1 MMKASVMATGLVLA
15 AAVTTAGLVT
25 GGTAVA
31 DVRHS
36 EVPESLRGTWIP
48 ATGSCPAPAGSGFVL
63 TARSYAKG
71 GETCSVEWVEERAA
85 TPGTMYSVHM
95 RCGTTA
101 ASETNVMVWLKG
113 PDTAATG
120 TDFRDLADA
129 RICR

>member
-1 MMKASVMATGLVLA
+1 MTKASVMAAGLALV
-15 AAVTTAGLVT
+15 AAVATTGK
-25 GGTAVA
+25 AVA

-36 EVPESLRGTWIP
+36 EVPESLRGTWIA

-63 TARSYAKG
+63 TAKSYAKG
-71 GETCSVEWVEERAA
+71 GETCPVEWVEERAA

-101 ASETNVMVWLKG
+101 KSETNVMVWVKG
-113 PDTAATG
+113 PDSAATG
-120 TDFRDLADA
+120 ADFRNLTDA